1 MNDYQLDLFDLSE
14 TRLDRDILAW
24 TVFVD
29 GYEIQI

>member
-14 TRLDRDILAW
+14 TTLDRGILERE
-24 TVFVD
+24 VFVA